1 MRIYLTYWTEGAL
14 GRVLQGADFGRQVA
28 PKRLRSK
35 EEDMTETIDSCPGCG
50 SKKSGNAV
58 AWCKRCEK
66 YMCVDCMDG
75 LTPEGDPYT
84 SGYYYCEAHGP
95 NAQHW
100 YREDFIRI
108 S

>member
-1 MRIYLTYWTEGAL
+1 
-14 GRVLQGADFGRQVA
+14 
-28 PKRLRSK
+28 
-35 EEDMTETIDSCPGCG
+35 
-50 SKKSGNAV
+50 
-58 AWCKRCEK
+58 
-66 YMCVDCMDG
+66 VDCMDG